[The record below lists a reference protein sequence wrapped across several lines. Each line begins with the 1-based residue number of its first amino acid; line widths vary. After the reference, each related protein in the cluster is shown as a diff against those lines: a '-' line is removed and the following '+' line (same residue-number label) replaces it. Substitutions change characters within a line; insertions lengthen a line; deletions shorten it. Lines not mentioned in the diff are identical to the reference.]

1 MSLKFLVPTLERFSV
16 QTGPTKRNQ
25 TLAIFYPFSKFTTV
39 KRFRAVNRFVKNG
52 KADFGLTEM
61 SEPPPASSRGDL
73 KYFSI

>member
-1 MSLKFLVPTLERFSV
+1 MPVPKENGTTFSA

-25 TLAIFYPFSKFTTV
+25 TLAIFYPFSKFPTV
-39 KRFRAVNRFVKNG
+39 KSFKAVNWFVKNE

-73 KYFSI
+73 KYFLI